1 MIPNIEIKPLLSSQ
15 GKILSNPDK
24 AQVHFVKTFSDESD
38 FFALVVNVCDEFCD
52 VVPGCFDAMQAG
64 PDDIFIPEEV
74 LGEPVMLAIGS
85 MCTIRRTAI
94 GEGFATLNDD
104 VYNNIIS
111 AMIKYE
117 DGEKDLGFDRGYKY
131 LSENDP
137 RIEIH
142 HRMLEGFISG
152 QKVLG
157 PEQQEKVCPRLDWFA
172 KARKIQFWEVGA
184 ITDDEIK
191 VAAACA
197 KETPPYYYRFE
208 YKGDAYELIVS
219 VSKQRELVDC
229 AVCNREGGLAKELSE
244 LFIVFGEDKETVELK
259 KGRCNFPLEFATN
272 GFCLADGLGNEIAM
286 TER

>member
-38 FFALVVNVCDEFCD
+38 FFALVVNVCGEFCD

-74 LGEPVMLAIGS
+74 LGESVMLAIGS
-85 MCTIRRTAI
+85 MCTVHRTAI
-94 GEGFATLNDD
+94 GDGFATINDD

-117 DGEKDLGFDRGYKY
+117 DGLEELGFDRGYKY

-137 RIEIH
+137 RIETH
-142 HRMLEGFISG
+142 HKMFDGFISA
-152 QKVLG
+152 QKVFG
-157 PEQQEKVCPRLDWFA
+157 SEQHGKIYPRFEWFEKA
-172 KARKIQFWEVGA
+172 SKIQFWKVDIGA
-184 ITDDEIK
+184 DDKIK
-191 VAAACA
+191 VAAACEDA
-197 KETPPYYYRFE
+197 QSRYYRFE
-208 YKGDAYELIVS
+208 HKGETYELVVS
-219 VSKQRELVDC
+219 VSKQRGLVDC
-229 AVCNREGGLAKELSE
+229 TVCSREGGLAKELGE
-244 LFIVFGEDKETVELK
+244 LAIVFGEYKETVELK

-272 GFCLADGLGNEIAM
+272 GFCLADGFGNEIIM
-286 TER
+286 TEH

>member
-137 RIEIH
+137 RIEAH
-142 HRMLEGFISG
+142 HRMYDGFIAAQGYAAASNLESLRIVMPRVYELAAGSETKAVQSEGFLIESDSKKRLLVLQLRGFENMVRVWIS
-152 QKVLG
+152 
-157 PEQQEKVCPRLDWFA
+157 D
-172 KARKIQFWEVGA
+172 
-184 ITDDEIK
+184 
-191 VAAACA
+191 
-197 KETPPYYYRFE
+197 
-208 YKGDAYELIVS
+208 GDVKSVSHDYDGCRIVS
-219 VSKQRELVDC
+219 
-229 AVCNREGGLAKELSE
+229 GGDVLCVIKDGM
-244 LFIVFGEDKETVELK
+244 GEFSASGT
-259 KGRCNFPLEFATN
+259 LEFN
-272 GFCLADGLGNEIAM
+272 MVRSDG
-286 TER
+286 ERTVIPLKRMSVV